1 MLIYDMEKFI
11 GGAIGVICGSA
22 LMDADI
28 SVEEAQKAVN
38 EIFHLN
44 DALRMRIVDDNG
56 KPQQY
61 VADYAE
67 ADIEVLHFG
76 SKAELD
82 SYAAEYAK
90 EPLDFYGALAMIKIV
105 LIPGKIG
112 LLAKLHHI
120 ISDAWTLSLIATQFN
135 ELIKGDG
142 VQAFSYLDYIKE
154 ENEYVAGKRYQKDR
168 DYFLSQFAECDESTF
183 LSEKQAKSFSAERA
197 TYSIGKDKTAEIT
210 SYAAKNNI
218 SAFSLFMTAAAVYF
232 SRVKMN
238 TEKFYLGT
246 PLLNRAD
253 FCQKNTVGMFIN
265 TVPLLINLDNE
276 SAFAENLK
284 SVETSAFSAMRH
296 QRYNYGDL
304 LDELRKNHNFSEKL
318 YDVIL
323 SFQNAKVA
331 GGEVETTWYH
341 SGLQGESL
349 QIHIDDRDDESVFRI
364 HYDYQTEKFNEHEIG
379 MLHQHICN
387 LLFDAIKKD
396 RKKPYELSML
406 SAEERQKLLY
416 DFNDTA
422 VDYPKDKCIHQLFEE
437 QVIKNPDKTAIIACD
452 RTLTYRE
459 LNEEANRI
467 AHSLIERGI
476 GVGDIVAFALPRKSY
491 LISTML
497 GILKSGAAYL
507 PIDPDY
513 PQDRIEYM
521 LSDSG
526 AKLLISENNIKNLLQ
541 NSSTVNPCVNMTS
554 DNICYC
560 IYTSGST
567 GKPKGTAIFHCNF
580 VNLLLGTKRYFKNNC
595 KIALLTTICFDVAA
609 QEIFGTLSLGLSG
622 YLFASKNCMSINDV
636 CEAISNNKI
645 DALFATPTYFDTL
658 TQIPKYAETI
668 LKYLRLVILA
678 GEKFYLND
686 VVKKL
691 ANESTIFLNQYG
703 PAETHVSTCCRV
715 TDERTIH
722 FLFEEQAERNPNKV
736 AIIACD
742 RTLTYRELNEEAN
755 RIAHSL
761 IERGIGVGDIVAF
774 ALPRKSYLISTMLGI
789 LKSGAAYL
797 PIDPDYPQDRIEYML
812 SDSGAK
818 LLISENNIK
827 KLLQNNSTVNPC
839 VNMSS
844 DNICYCIYTSGST
857 GKPKGTLL
865 SHAGVANYVDNNNN
879 NVVHK
884 IIKSTYKSIVSV
896 TTVCFDI
903 FVTESLLP
911 LTNGMEIIL
920 ADEEQSKSQS
930 ELNALLK
937 LTPADVIQTTPTKM
951 KTLISNNRNLDY
963 LEQVKAIIL
972 GGETLD
978 NSLVEELRR
987 ITKAEIF
994 NIYGPTE
1001 TTVCATNGKIEND
1014 ITIGK
1019 PIANTQIY
1027 ITDKYM
1033 QITPIGVTG
1042 ELCIAGDGVGA
1053 GYLNRPELT
1062 AEKFIDNPFGKGK
1075 LYKTGDLAYWRED
1088 GNIVYVGRNDFQ
1100 VKIRGLRI
1108 ELGEIENAMNSIDG
1122 VSQSVVVVRKNAEGR
1137 QLICAFYTGEERQAK
1152 EIRSIIGKKLP
1163 KYMLPHIFT
1172 HIAEMP
1178 LTSSG
1183 KVNRK
1188 ALPEIDLENIE
1199 TTVEF
1204 VEPKNDAER
1213 NLVDSVKA
1221 VLNCEKVS
1229 TLDNFFDVGGDSL
1242 KAIELASKLESRG
1255 YEVQVKTIFECGTIQ
1270 ELAKKLSVA
1279 EKGRENFDYSGDIPA
1294 TDAQMRVY
1302 TAQSMNS
1309 DSTTYN
1315 VPYAFEVEDV
1325 NIDRL
1330 QNAVNK
1336 LIARHES
1343 LRTHFENKDGKII
1356 QIIDETADCRVE
1368 RLKSDDIADFIRP
1381 FDLSKSPLLRIGAYG
1396 NIVMT
1401 DMHHI
1406 ITDGSSMPVFFKE
1419 LNELYM
1425 GRELE
1430 NKAVQYKQ
1438 FAVQKQD
1445 HSESEKYWL
1454 SVYGDELPELEINT
1468 DYHRGQKQS
1477 FNGSAVYDKIDIGLH
1492 NRILSFCKKNNI
1504 TPYVFYMGGFNVLL
1518 SKFSGN
1524 EDIVVGM
1531 PISGRDAKYLDT
1543 IGMFVNTIAL
1553 RNKPEGTKAAADF
1566 LREVKENSVNAIK
1579 YQDYPYG
1586 ELVKKLNIQTQNR
1599 SPLFDVMLAYQS
1611 EQMTDVVF
1619 GDKKAELLPIPI
1631 TTSKYD
1637 FTFNIMPRKNDVV
1650 IMAEYCTELYKE
1662 TTVKRF
1668 IFGFKQVLEQ
1678 LLADNKLIENISVI
1692 SPEEQQKLLYTFND
1706 TAVEYP
1712 KDKCVHQLFEEQV
1725 ERTPDKTAIIFKDI
1739 VLSYFEL
1746 NELVQKYADILVSLG
1761 INKGNVV
1768 AVHLE
1773 RSHRLIVLQLA
1784 VLKIGAIFLPVDK
1797 RYPIDRIEYMCKD
1810 CNVNILVS
1818 DDSDDRHIKAN
1829 VITIDEFEQAVP
1841 NKKAA
1846 TVNNSGICYIIYTS
1860 GSTGTPKGCSL
1871 TGQGLTNFCRNN
1883 NTLETLKNREN
1894 NVFACVNSVSF
1905 DYFIAESLLPL
1916 TNGYTTV
1923 IFDDNESTIQ
1933 DEFLKIVSE
1942 NAVNIVMTTPTRLKI
1957 YFNDKNNCSALKQL
1971 TCICTSGEPLAPE
1984 LLAQLYDK
1992 SPNAQVYNPIG
2003 PSECSVWDIGG
2014 KLNRDDGIDIHIGKP
2029 IANTQIYITDKY
2041 MQITPI
2047 GVTGELCIAGDG
2059 VGAGYLNR
2067 PELTAEKFIDNPFG
2081 KGKLYKTGDLAYWRE
2096 DGNIV
2101 YVGRNDFQVKI
2112 RGLRIELGEIENA
2125 MNSIDGVSQSVV
2137 VVRKNAEGR
2146 QLICAFYTGEER
2158 QAKEIRSIIGK
2169 KLPKYMLPHIF
2180 THIAEMPLTSS
2191 GKVNRKALPEVDL
2204 NCFCR
2209 DTEHIAPETQ
2219 LQKQLCAFF
2228 ETVLGIDSVGITDNF
2243 FDFGGDSLK
2252 AIELVSKAHNGGI
2265 YFSLQNVFDYPT
2277 VTELCECIE
2286 SGDRQIIS
2294 FDNVDFSKADS
2305 VLSRNTV
2312 EQIAKPA
2319 KTQVGNI
2326 LLAGATGFLGIHIL
2340 ADYLDNDSGTAYCL
2354 VRGNDNNDSANRLR
2368 ELLRFY
2374 FGDKYATTDRVEVVC
2389 ADLQRDGFDLST
2401 EKYEELLKKV
2411 DTVINC
2417 AASVKHYGSYKYF
2430 YEVNVE
2436 TVKRLI
2442 EFCKESGSKLIH
2454 TSTLSVS
2461 GNSFGDEFD
2470 GYVSKEEK
2478 HFYESS
2484 LYIGQPLDNVY
2495 ARSKFEAEKAV
2506 LDAMANGLKANIMR
2520 MGNLTNRLS
2529 DGQFQKN
2536 HESNAFLRRIGGIIE
2551 LGKVP
2556 DYLVKDD
2563 LYSEFTPIDEAA
2575 SAVMTIARHF
2585 SAKQTVFHINSTKV
2599 VYLGKLLQMFNE
2611 LGFELKIVDGPE
2623 FTKALRRTVDKY
2635 ETEHIFETFINDID
2649 ENDQLCY
2656 ESNIYIENDFTVQ
2669 YLKILGFEW
2678 SDIDIT
2684 YIQKYVQY
2692 FKRIGYFNEKRLPIL

>member
-1 MLIYDMEKFI
+1 MEKFI

-761 IERGIGVGDIVAF
+761 IKRGVGVGDIVAF

>member
-1 MLIYDMEKFI
+1 MNLTKPQKLIYDMEKYA
-11 GGAIGVICGSA
+11 GGAISVICGGMLIRGKKGTTEIQA
-22 LMDADI
+22 
-28 SVEEAQKAVN
+28 AVN
-38 EIFHLN
+38 ELYRLN
-44 DALRMRIVDDNG
+44 DALRIRISETDGTVSQ
-56 KPQQY
+56 KIME
-61 VADYAE
+61 YAE
-67 ADIEVLHFG
+67 QNIPVLRFE
-76 SKAELD
+76 SKAEMD
-82 SYAAEYAK
+82 SYAEKYVK
-90 EPLDFYGALAMIKIV
+90 TPLDFYGNLCEISVVV
-105 LIPGKIG
+105 LPEQYG
-112 LLAKLHHI
+112 LLVKLHHI
-120 ISDAWTLSLIATQFN
+120 IGDAWSLSLLGTQFN
-135 ELIKGDG
+135 KLLNGDFFEAYSYADY
-142 VQAFSYLDYIKE
+142 VQTEEKYIQS
-154 ENEYVAGKRYQKDR
+154 KRYER
-168 DYFLSQFAECDESTF
+168 DKNFFVEQFKKCDEATYINEKQSDSLNAKRKTFAIDNAHANLINSFAE
-183 LSEKQAKSFSAERA
+183 
-197 TYSIGKDKTAEIT
+197 
-210 SYAAKNNI
+210 KNET
-218 SAFSLFMTAAAVYF
+218 SAFMLFTVALSAYMNRT
-232 SRVKMN
+232 KMN
-238 TEKFYLGT
+238 AEKFYIGT
-246 PLLNRAD
+246 AVLNRSGNKE
-253 FCQKNTVGMFIN
+253 QNTVGMFIN
-265 TVPLLINLDNE
+265 TVPMLIELDNE
-276 SAFAENLK
+276 KSFSENLS
-284 SVETSAFSAMRH
+284 SVEETALSVFRH
-296 QRYNYGDL
+296 ERYNYGDVL
-304 LDELRKNHNFSEKL
+304 TNLRKEFNFGEKL
-318 YDVIL
+318 YDTMI
-323 SFQNAKVA
+323 SYQNAKV
-331 GGEVETTWYH
+331 GGADVETTWYH
-341 SGLQGESL
+341 GGEQSESL
-349 QIHIDDRDDESVFRI
+349 QIHIDDRDSEGIFRV
-364 HYDYQTEKFNEHEIG
+364 HYDYLTEKFTGDEIEKI
-379 MLHQHICN
+379 HRHICN
-387 LLFDAIKKD
+387 LLFDGIANPNKKLH
-396 RKKPYELSML
+396 ELNIL
-406 SAEERQKLLY
+406 TPEEQQKLLY
-416 DFNDTA
+416 TFNDTA
-422 VDYPKDKCIHQLFEE
+422 VEYPKDKCVHQLFEE
-437 QVIKNPDKTAIIACD
+437 QVKRTPDKTAIIFKD
-452 RTLTYRE
+452 TVLSYFE
-459 LNEEANRI
+459 LNELVQKYA
-467 AHSLIERGI
+467 
-476 GVGDIVAFALPRKSY
+476 DILVS
-491 LISTML
+491 L
-497 GILKSGAAYL
+497 GINKGNVVAVHLERSHRLIVLQLAVLKIGAIFL
-507 PIDPDY
+507 PVDKRY
-513 PQDRIEYM
+513 PIDRIEYM
-521 LSDSG
+521 CKDCNVSILVSDDSDDRH
-526 AKLLISENNIKNLLQ
+526 IKANVITIDEFEQ
-541 NSSTVNPCVNMTS
+541 AVPNKKAATVNNS
-554 DNICYC
+554 GICYI

-567 GKPKGTAIFHCNF
+567 GTPKGCALTGKGLTNF
-580 VNLLLGTKRYFKNNC
+580 CRNNNTLETLKN
-595 KIALLTTICFDVAA
+595 
-609 QEIFGTLSLGLSG
+609 
-622 YLFASKNCMSINDV
+622 
-636 CEAISNNKI
+636 
-645 DALFATPTYFDTL
+645 
-658 TQIPKYAETI
+658 
-668 LKYLRLVILA
+668 R
-678 GEKFYLND
+678 
-686 VVKKL
+686 
-691 ANESTIFLNQYG
+691 
-703 PAETHVSTCCRV
+703 
-715 TDERTIH
+715 
-722 FLFEEQAERNPNKV
+722 
-736 AIIACD
+736 
-742 RTLTYRELNEEAN
+742 
-755 RIAHSL
+755 
-761 IERGIGVGDIVAF
+761 
-774 ALPRKSYLISTMLGI
+774 
-789 LKSGAAYL
+789 
-797 PIDPDYPQDRIEYML
+797 
-812 SDSGAK
+812 
-818 LLISENNIK
+818 ENN
-827 KLLQNNSTVNPC
+827 VFAC
-839 VNMSS
+839 VNS
-844 DNICYCIYTSGST
+844 
-857 GKPKGTLL
+857 
-865 SHAGVANYVDNNNN
+865 
-879 NVVHK
+879 
-884 IIKSTYKSIVSV
+884 VS
-896 TTVCFDI
+896 FDYFI
-903 FVTESLLP
+903 AESLLP
-911 LTNGMEIIL
+911 LTNGYTTVIFDDNESTIQ
-920 ADEEQSKSQS
+920 DEFLKIVS
-930 ELNALLK
+930 ENA
-937 LTPADVIQTTPTKM
+937 VNVVMTTPTRLKIYFSDKSDCDVLKQLTCVCTSGEPLM
-951 KTLISNNRNLDY
+951 PELLMQIYEKSPNA
-963 LEQVKAIIL
+963 QVYNPIGPSECSVWDI
-972 GGETLD
+972 GGRLNKD
-978 NSLVEELRR
+978 DG
-987 ITKAEIF
+987 I
-994 NIYGPTE
+994 
-1001 TTVCATNGKIEND
+1001 D
-1014 ITIGK
+1014 IHIGK

-1027 ITDKYM
+1027 IVDKYM
-1033 QITPIGVTG
+1033 KICPIGVTG

-1062 AEKFIDNPFGKGK
+1062 AEKFIDNPFGEGK

-1088 GNIVYVGRNDFQ
+1088 GNIAYVGRNDFQ

-1108 ELGEIENAMNSIDG
+1108 ELGEIENAINSVDG
-1122 VSQSVVVVRKNAEGR
+1122 ISQSVVVVRKDEAGR
-1137 QLICAFYTGEERQAK
+1137 QLICAFYTGEEKPAK
-1152 EIRSIIGKKLP
+1152 EIRDTIGKRLP

-1172 HIAEMP
+1172 HIVEMP

-1204 VEPKNDAER
+1204 VEPKNEAER

-1242 KAIELASKLESRG
+1242 KAIELVSQLESRG
-1255 YEVQVKTIFECGTIQ
+1255 YEVQVKTIFEFGTIQ

-1406 ITDGSSMPVFFKE
+1406 ITDGGSMPVFFKE

-1430 NKAVQYKQ
+1430 NMAVQYKQ

-1668 IFGFKQVLEQ
+1668 ILGFKQVLEQ

-1692 SPEEQQKLLYTFND
+1692 SPEEQQTLLYTFND

-1725 ERTPDKTAIIFKDI
+1725 KRTPDKTAIIFKDT

-1810 CNVNILVS
+1810 CNVSILVS

-1860 GSTGTPKGCSL
+1860 GSTGTPKGCAL
-1871 TGQGLTNFCRNN
+1871 TGKGLTNFCRNN

-1942 NAVNIVMTTPTRLKI
+1942 NAVNVVMTTPTRLKI
-1957 YFNDKNNCSALKQL
+1957 YFSDKSDCDVLKQL
-1971 TCICTSGEPLAPE
+1971 TCVCTSGEPLMPE
-1984 LLAQLYDK
+1984 LLMQIYEK

-2014 KLNRDDGIDIHIGKP
+2014 RLNKDDGIDIHIGKP
-2029 IANTQIYITDKY
+2029 IANTQIYIVDKY
-2041 MQITPI
+2041 MKICPI

-2081 KGKLYKTGDLAYWRE
+2081 EGKLYKTGDLAYWRE
-2096 DGNIV
+2096 DGNIA

-2125 MNSIDGVSQSVV
+2125 INSVDGISQSVV
-2137 VVRKNAEGR
+2137 VVRKDEAGR
-2146 QLICAFYTGEER
+2146 QLICAFYTGEEKP
-2158 QAKEIRSIIGK
+2158 AKEIRDTIGK
-2169 KLPKYMLPHIF
+2169 RLPKYMLPHIF
-2180 THIAEMPLTSS
+2180 THIVEMPLTSS
-2191 GKVNRKALPEVDL
+2191 GKVNRKALPEIDL
-2204 NCFCR
+2204 NCIYR
-2209 DTEHIAPETQ
+2209 DAEHVAPKTQ
-2219 LQKQLCAFF
+2219 LEKELCGLMKI
-2228 ETVLGIDSVGITDNF
+2228 VLGLDSVGITDNF

-2252 AIELVSKAHNGGI
+2252 AIEFVSKAHNEGI

-2277 VTELCECIE
+2277 VKSLCNFIQGEE
-2286 SGDRQIIS
+2286 VQNVS
-2294 FDNVDFSKADS
+2294 FADVDFSRINKILEKNSTEFLKAPQKC
-2305 VLSRNTV
+2305 N
-2312 EQIAKPA
+2312 
-2319 KTQVGNI
+2319 VGNI

-2340 ADYLDNDSGTAYCL
+2340 ADYLDKDSGTAYCL
-2354 VRGNDNNDSANRLR
+2354 VRGKDNNDSINRLR
-2368 ELLRFY
+2368 ELLQFY
-2374 FGDKYATTDRVEVVC
+2374 FGDKYAETDRIEVIC
-2389 ADLQRDGFDLST
+2389 ADLQKDKFGLQDSEYFALAQ
-2401 EKYEELLKKV
+2401 KV
-2411 DTVINC
+2411 DFVINC

-2436 TVKRLI
+2436 SVKRLI
-2442 EFCKESGSKLIH
+2442 DFCKYANAKLIH

-2470 GYVSKEEK
+2470 GYISGEEK

-2506 LDAMANGLKANIMR
+2506 LDAMADGLNANIMR
-2520 MGNLTNRLS
+2520 MGFLANRYS
-2529 DGQFQKN
+2529 DGKFQKN
-2536 HESNAFLRRIGGIIE
+2536 YESNAFLQRIKGIIE

-2556 DYLVKDD
+2556 DYLIKNN

-2599 VYLGKLLQMFNE
+2599 VYLGELLQMFNE

-2669 YLKILGFEW
+2669 YLKLLGFEW

>member
-38 EIFHLN
+38 EIFRIN
-44 DALRMRIVDDNG
+44 DALRIRIVDDNG

-90 EPLDFYGALAMIKIV
+90 EPLVFYGALAMIKIV

-135 ELIKGDG
+135 ELIKGDE
-142 VQAFSYLDYIKE
+142 VQAFSYFDYIKE

-183 LSEKQAKSFSAERA
+183 LSEKQAKSFSAERV
-197 TYSIGKDKTAEIT
+197 TYCIDKERTAEIN

-253 FCQKNTVGMFIN
+253 FRQKNTVGMFIN

-304 LDELRKNHNFSEKL
+304 LDELRKSHNFSEKL

-349 QIHIDDRDDESVFRI
+349 QIHIDDRDSEGIFRV
-364 HYDYQTEKFNEHEIG
+364 HYDYLTEKFAEDEIEKI
-379 MLHQHICN
+379 HRHICN
-387 LLFDAIKKD
+387 LLFDGIANPNKKLH
-396 RKKPYELSML
+396 ELNIL
-406 SAEERQKLLY
+406 TPEEQQKLLY
-416 DFNDTA
+416 TFNDTA
-422 VDYPKDKCIHQLFEE
+422 VEYPKDKCVHQLFEE
-437 QVIKNPDKTAIIACD
+437 QVKRTPDKTAIVACD
-452 RTLTYRE
+452 KTLTYRE
-459 LNEEANRI
+459 LNEEANKI
-467 AHSLIERGI
+467 AHSLIEKGI
-476 GVGDIVAFALPRKSY
+476 GVGDIVAFMLLRKSY
-491 LISTML
+491 MISTIL

-513 PQDRIEYM
+513 PQDRIDYM
-521 LSDSG
+521 LSDSN
-526 AKLLISENNIKNLLQ
+526 AKILITENDIEGLLD
-541 NSSTVNPCVNMTS
+541 NSKTFNPCVSMS
-554 DNICYC
+554 SESLCYC

-567 GKPKGTAIFHCNF
+567 G
-580 VNLLLGTKRYFKNNC
+580 R
-595 KIALLTTICFDVAA
+595 
-609 QEIFGTLSLGLSG
+609 
-622 YLFASKNCMSINDV
+622 
-636 CEAISNNKI
+636 
-645 DALFATPTYFDTL
+645 
-658 TQIPKYAETI
+658 
-668 LKYLRLVILA
+668 
-678 GEKFYLND
+678 
-686 VVKKL
+686 
-691 ANESTIFLNQYG
+691 
-703 PAETHVSTCCRV
+703 
-715 TDERTIH
+715 
-722 FLFEEQAERNPNKV
+722 
-736 AIIACD
+736 
-742 RTLTYRELNEEAN
+742 
-755 RIAHSL
+755 
-761 IERGIGVGDIVAF
+761 
-774 ALPRKSYLISTMLGI
+774 
-789 LKSGAAYL
+789 
-797 PIDPDYPQDRIEYML
+797 
-812 SDSGAK
+812 
-818 LLISENNIK
+818 
-827 KLLQNNSTVNPC
+827 
-839 VNMSS
+839 
-844 DNICYCIYTSGST
+844 
-857 GKPKGTLL
+857 PKGTLL
-865 SHAGVANYVDNNNN
+865 THSNVANYINNNNN

-884 IIKSTYKSIVSV
+884 IIKSLYNSIVSV
-896 TTVCFDI
+896 TTVGFDI

-911 LTNGMEIIL
+911 LVNGMEIVL
-920 ADEEQSKSQS
+920 ANEEQSKTQAK
-930 ELNALLK
+930 LNALLK
-937 LTPADVIQTTPTKM
+937 LTPADVIQTTPTKL
-951 KTLISNNRNLDY
+951 KALIANDRELDY
-963 LEQVKAIIL
+963 IKNIKTIIL
-972 GGETLD
+972 GGEVLD
-978 NSLVEELRR
+978 VLLIEDLKK
-987 ITKAEIF
+987 ITNADIF

-1001 TTVCATNGKIEND
+1001 TTVWATNAKIEDN

-1027 ITDKYM
+1027 IVDKYM
-1033 QITPIGVTG
+1033 QITPIGVIG
-1042 ELCIAGDGVGA
+1042 EICIAGDGVGA

-1088 GNIVYVGRNDFQ
+1088 GNIAYVGRNDFQ

-1108 ELGEIENAMNSIDG
+1108 ELGEIENAINSVDG
-1122 VSQSVVVVRKNAEGR
+1122 ISQSVVVVRKDEAGR
-1137 QLICAFYTGEERQAK
+1137 QLICAFYTGEEKPAK
-1152 EIRSIIGKKLP
+1152 VIRDTIGKRLP

-1172 HIAEMP
+1172 HIVEMP

-1204 VEPKNDAER
+1204 VEPKNEAER

-2146 QLICAFYTGEER
+2146 QLICAFYTGEEKH
-2158 QAKEIRSIIGK
+2158 AKEIRSIIGK

>member
-61 VADYAE
+61 MADYAE

-76 SKAELD
+76 NKAELD

-304 LDELRKNHNFSEKL
+304 LDELRKSRNFSEKL

-341 SGLQGESL
+341 GGLQGESL
-349 QIHIDDRDDESVFRI
+349 QIHIDDRDDENIFRV

-761 IERGIGVGDIVAF
+761 IKRGVGVGDIVAF

-865 SHAGVANYVDNNNN
+865 SHAGVANYVDNNN
-879 NVVHK
+879 VVHK

-978 NSLVEELRR
+978 NSLVEELRK

-1001 TTVCATNGKIEND
+1001 TTVWATNGKIEND

-1122 VSQSVVVVRKNAEGR
+1122 VSQSVVIVRKNAEGR
-1137 QLICAFYTGEERQAK
+1137 QLICAFYTGEEKQAK

-1188 ALPEIDLENIE
+1188 ALPEIDLSLTDSE
-1199 TTVEF
+1199 VEY
-1204 VEPKNDAER
+1204 VTPSTEKEKA
-1213 NLVDSVKA
+1213 LVTAIKK
-1221 VLNCEKVS
+1221 VLGRDKVGI
-1229 TLDNFFDVGGDSL
+1229 LDNFFDIGGDSL
-1242 KAIELASKLESRG
+1242 KAIEAVSQLEGAG
-1255 YEVQVKTIFECGTIQ
+1255 YQVDIKTIFECETIK
-1270 ELAKKLSVA
+1270 ELAASLKNIDSQKDALPLLP
-1279 EKGRENFDYSGDIPA
+1279 DILA
-1294 TDAQMRVY
+1294 SDAQMRVY
-1302 TAQSMNS
+1302 TAQCLNT

-1315 VPYAFEVEDV
+1315 VPFAFKVDEVDI
-1325 NIDRL
+1325 NRLQGAFDRL
-1330 QNAVNK
+1330 V
-1336 LIARHES
+1336 ARHES
-1343 LRTHFENKDGKII
+1343 LRTYFENRDG
-1356 QIIDETADCRVE
+1356 QIMQVSDDSAKCRVE
-1368 RLKSDDIADFIRP
+1368 ILNSGDISAFIRP
-1381 FDLSKSPLLRIGAYG
+1381 FDLSKAPLMRAGIYK
-1396 NIVMT
+1396 NTVMI
-1401 DMHHI
+1401 DIHHI
-1406 ITDGSSMPVFFKE
+1406 ISDGGSMPIFFRE

-1425 GRELE
+1425 GRELG
-1430 NKAVQYKQ
+1430 AAPTPYKQ
-1438 FAVQKQD
+1438 FAAEEKD
-1445 HSESEKYWL
+1445 HSEDEKYWL
-1454 SVYGDELPELEINT
+1454 TVYDSEIPALEMNT
-1468 DYHRGQKQS
+1468 DFKRGQKQS
-1477 FNGSAVYDKIDIGLH
+1477 FNGNAIYDSIDISLH
-1492 NRILSFCKKNNI
+1492 NRISEFCKKHHI
-1504 TPYVFYMGGFNVLL
+1504 TPYVFYMAAFNILL
-1518 SKFSGN
+1518 SKFSGD
-1524 EDIVVGM
+1524 EDIIVGM
-1531 PISGRDAKYLDT
+1531 PISGRSANYLET

-1553 RNKPEGTKAAADF
+1553 RNKPVGTKSVADF
-1566 LREVKENSVNAIK
+1566 LLEVKDNSVAAIAH
-1579 YQDYPYG
+1579 QGYPYG
-1586 ELVKKLNIQTQNR
+1586 ELVKKLNIQASNR
-1599 SPLFDVMLAYQS
+1599 NPLFDVMFAYQS
-1611 EQMTDVVF
+1611 EQMTDVMF

-1637 FTFNIMPRKNDVV
+1637 FTFNVMPRNEDVV
-1650 IMAEYCTELYKE
+1650 IMAEYCTDLFKRE
-1662 TTVKRF
+1662 TIHRY
-1668 IFGFKQVLEQ
+1668 IDGFKLILDQ
-1678 LLADNKLIENISVI
+1678 LLDDKKALKDINAVSDSEK
-1692 SPEEQQKLLYTFND
+1692 QKLLYEFND
-1706 TAVEYP
+1706 TAVDYP
-1712 KDKCVHQLFEEQV
+1712 KDKCIYQLFEEQV
-1725 ERTPDKTAIIFKDI
+1725 IKSPHNIAVIFKDLL
-1739 VLSYFEL
+1739 LSYSEL
-1746 NELVQKYADILVSLG
+1746 SKMVQEYANKLVTLG
-1761 INKGNVV
+1761 TKKGNVV
-1768 AVHLE
+1768 AVHIE
-1773 RSHRLIVLQLA
+1773 RSHKLILFQLA
-1784 VLKIGAIFLPVDK
+1784 VLKIGAVFLPVDK
-1797 RYPIDRIEYMCKD
+1797 RYPSDRIKYMCKD
-1810 CNVNILVS
+1810 CGVSLLIS
-1818 DDSDDRHIKAN
+1818 DDLSDYNISKN
-1829 VITIDEFEQAVP
+1829 LVTIDEFERIKPNQTAV
-1841 NKKAA
+1841 
-1846 TVNNSGICYIIYTS
+1846 TINNPGVCYAIYTS
-1860 GSTGTPKGCSL
+1860 GSTGAPKGCAL
-1871 TGQGLTNFCRNN
+1871 TGKGLLNFCKNN
-1883 NTLETLKNREN
+1883 NTLETLGNN
-1894 NVFACVNSVSF
+1894 ASNVFSCVNSVSF
-1905 DYFIAESLLPL
+1905 DYFIAESLLPI

-1923 IFDDNESTIQ
+1923 ILDDSESTIQ
-1933 DEFLKIVSE
+1933 EEFLKVISK

-1971 TCICTSGEPLAPE
+1971 TCVCTSGEPLAPE

-2146 QLICAFYTGEER
+2146 QLICAFYTGEEK

-2219 LQKQLCAFF
+2219 LQKQLCAFV
-2228 ETVLGIDSVGITDNF
+2228 ETVLGLDSVGITDNF

-2277 VTELCECIE
+2277 VKELCECIE
-2286 SGDRQIIS
+2286 SGDRQIVS
-2294 FDNVDFSKADS
+2294 FDNIDFSKADS
-2305 VLSRNTV
+2305 VLSRNTI

-2354 VRGNDNNDSANRLR
+2354 VRGNDNNDSASRLR
-2368 ELLRFY
+2368 EMLRFY
-2374 FGDKYATTDRVEVVC
+2374 FGDKYADTDRVEVVC

-2401 EKYEELLKKV
+2401 VKYEELLKKV

-2506 LDAMANGLKANIMR
+2506 LDAMAEGLKANIMR

-2529 DGQFQKN
+2529 DGQFQRN
-2536 HESNAFLRRIGGIIE
+2536 YESNAFLRRLGGIIE

-2575 SAVMTIARHF
+2575 NAVMTIVRHF
-2585 SAKQTVFHINSTKV
+2585 NTKQTVFHINSTKV
-2599 VYLGKLLQMFNE
+2599 VYMKRLLEILNRLGCVITTV
-2611 LGFELKIVDGPE
+2611 GGSE
-2623 FTKALRRTVDKY
+2623 FTELLRATAKASGTQ
-2635 ETEHIFETFINDID
+2635 HIFETFINDID
-2649 ENDQLCY
+2649 ENDQLNY
-2656 ESNIYIENDFTVQ
+2656 ESNIYIENDFTVK
-2669 YLKILGFEW
+2669 YLKLLGFEW
-2678 SDIDIT
+2678 SETDID
-2684 YIQKYVQY
+2684 YIQKYIAY
-2692 FKRIGYFNEKRLPIL
+2692 FKKIGYLKAGGERETQK

>member
-38 EIFHLN
+38 EIFRIN
-44 DALRMRIVDDNG
+44 DALRIRIVDDNG

-90 EPLDFYGALAMIKIV
+90 EPLVFYGALAMIKIV

-135 ELIKGDG
+135 ELIKGDE
-142 VQAFSYLDYIKE
+142 VQAFSYFDYIKE

-183 LSEKQAKSFSAERA
+183 LSEKQAKSFSAERV
-197 TYSIGKDKTAEIT
+197 TYCIDKERTAEIN

-253 FCQKNTVGMFIN
+253 FRQKNTVGMFIN

-304 LDELRKNHNFSEKL
+304 LDELRKSRNFSEKL

-349 QIHIDDRDDESVFRI
+349 QIHIDDRDDESVFRV

-379 MLHQHICN
+379 MLHQHICK
-387 LLFDAIKKD
+387 LLFDAIKND

-467 AHSLIERGI
+467 AHSLIKRGV

-507 PIDPDY
+507 PIDPEY

-526 AKLLISENNIKNLLQ
+526 AKLLIN
-541 NSSTVNPCVNMTS
+541 
-554 DNICYC
+554 
-560 IYTSGST
+560 
-567 GKPKGTAIFHCNF
+567 
-580 VNLLLGTKRYFKNNC
+580 
-595 KIALLTTICFDVAA
+595 
-609 QEIFGTLSLGLSG
+609 
-622 YLFASKNCMSINDV
+622 
-636 CEAISNNKI
+636 
-645 DALFATPTYFDTL
+645 
-658 TQIPKYAETI
+658 
-668 LKYLRLVILA
+668 
-678 GEKFYLND
+678 
-686 VVKKL
+686 
-691 ANESTIFLNQYG
+691 
-703 PAETHVSTCCRV
+703 
-715 TDERTIH
+715 
-722 FLFEEQAERNPNKV
+722 
-736 AIIACD
+736 
-742 RTLTYRELNEEAN
+742 
-755 RIAHSL
+755 
-761 IERGIGVGDIVAF
+761 
-774 ALPRKSYLISTMLGI
+774 
-789 LKSGAAYL
+789 
-797 PIDPDYPQDRIEYML
+797 
-812 SDSGAK
+812 
-818 LLISENNIK
+818 ENNIK

-879 NVVHK
+879 NNVVHR

-1001 TTVCATNGKIEND
+1001 TTVWATNGKIEND

-1122 VSQSVVVVRKNAEGR
+1122 VSQSVVIVRKNAEGR
-1137 QLICAFYTGEERQAK
+1137 QLICAFYTGEEKPAK

-1188 ALPEIDLENIE
+1188 ALPEIDLSLTDSE
-1199 TTVEF
+1199 VEY
-1204 VEPKNDAER
+1204 VTPSTEKEKA
-1213 NLVDSVKA
+1213 LVTAIKK
-1221 VLNCEKVS
+1221 VLGRDKVGI
-1229 TLDNFFDVGGDSL
+1229 LDNFFDIGGDSL

-1396 NIVMT
+1396 NIVLT

-1553 RNKPEGTKAAADF
+1553 RNKPEGSKAAADF

-1599 SPLFDVMLAYQS
+1599 GPLFDVMLAYQS

-1668 IFGFKQVLEQ
+1668 ILGFKQVLEQ

-1725 ERTPDKTAIIFKDI
+1725 ERTPDKTAIIFKDT

-1933 DEFLKIVSE
+1933 DEFLKIVYE
-1942 NAVNIVMTTPTRLKI
+1942 NAVNVVMTTPTRLKI
-1957 YFNDKNNCSALKQL
+1957 YFSDKSDCDVLKQL
-1971 TCICTSGEPLAPE
+1971 TCVCTSGEPLMPE
-1984 LLAQLYDK
+1984 LLMQIYEK

-2003 PSECSVWDIGG
+2003 PSECSVWNIGG
-2014 KLNRDDGIDIHIGKP
+2014 RLNKDDGIDIHIGKP
-2029 IANTQIYITDKY
+2029 IANTQIYIVDKY

-2047 GVTGELCIAGDG
+2047 GAIGELCIAGDG

-2067 PELTAEKFIDNPFG
+2067 PELTAKKFIDNPFG

-2096 DGNIV
+2096 DGNIA

-2125 MNSIDGVSQSVV
+2125 INSVDGISQSVV
-2137 VVRKNAEGR
+2137 VVRKDEAGR
-2146 QLICAFYTGEER
+2146 QLICAFYTGEEKP
-2158 QAKEIRSIIGK
+2158 AKVIRDTIGK
-2169 KLPKYMLPHIF
+2169 RLPKYMLPHIF
-2180 THIAEMPLTSS
+2180 THIVEMPLTSS
-2191 GKVNRKALPEVDL
+2191 GKVNRKALPEIDL
-2204 NCFCR
+2204 NCIYR
-2209 DTEHIAPETQ
+2209 DTEHVAPKTQ
-2219 LQKQLCAFF
+2219 LEKELCGLMKI
-2228 ETVLGIDSVGITDNF
+2228 VLGLDSVGITDNF

-2252 AIELVSKAHNGGI
+2252 AIEFVSKAHNEGI

-2277 VTELCECIE
+2277 VKSLCNFIQGEE
-2286 SGDRQIIS
+2286 VQNVS
-2294 FDNVDFSKADS
+2294 FADVDFSRINKILEKNNTEFLKAPQKC
-2305 VLSRNTV
+2305 N
-2312 EQIAKPA
+2312 
-2319 KTQVGNI
+2319 VGNI

-2340 ADYLDNDSGTAYCL
+2340 ADYLDKDSGTAYCL
-2354 VRGNDNNDSANRLR
+2354 VRGKDNNDSISRLK
-2368 ELLRFY
+2368 ELLQFY
-2374 FGDKYATTDRVEVVC
+2374 FGNKYAETDRIEVIC
-2389 ADLQRDGFDLST
+2389 ADLQKDKFGLQDSEYFALAQ
-2401 EKYEELLKKV
+2401 KV
-2411 DTVINC
+2411 DFVINC

-2436 TVKRLI
+2436 SVKRLI
-2442 EFCKESGSKLIH
+2442 DFCKYANAKLIH

-2470 GYVSKEEK
+2470 GYFSGEEK

-2506 LDAMANGLKANIMR
+2506 LDAMADGLNANIMR
-2520 MGNLTNRLS
+2520 MGFLANRYS
-2529 DGQFQKN
+2529 DGKFQRN
-2536 HESNAFLRRIGGIIE
+2536 YESNAFLQRIKGIIE

-2556 DYLVKDD
+2556 DYLVKDN

-2575 SAVMTIARHF
+2575 SAVMTITRHF